1 MYPEAAILKFV
12 LALAIL
18 VLLLCVYFFYQ
29 GNKSAST
36 APPSLSGNELAVCG
50 SKPKCVSS
58 MQDASDDHYIEAI
71 ELAAGAA
78 EESAGSVVAAI
89 ESLGGKVTGND
100 GEIIQATF
108 TSGIFKFVDDVQV
121 RIGTDK
127 LQVRSSSR
135 VGHSDLGANRKRIE
149 RLRQALS

>member
-1 MYPEAAILKFV
+1 
-12 LALAIL
+12 
-18 VLLLCVYFFYQ
+18 
-29 GNKSAST
+29 
-36 APPSLSGNELAVCG
+36 
-50 SKPKCVSS
+50 

>member
-1 MYPEAAILKFV
+1 LKIV
-12 LALAIL
+12 IALAIL
-18 VLLLCVYFFYQ
+18 ALVLCVYFFYQ
-29 GNKSAST
+29 GNRSAAY

-50 SKPKCVSS
+50 SKPNCVSS
-58 MQDASDDHYIEAI
+58 VQDTSDEHYIVPI
-71 ELAAGAA
+71 ELASVATEERAA
-78 EESAGSVVAAI
+78 SVVAAI

-100 GEIIQATF
+100 GRIIQATF

-121 RIGTDK
+121 RIDTDK

-149 RLRQALS
+149 RLRQVLS